1 MNIVLK
7 VLARTIRQQK
17 EIKGIQIGKKEVKI
31 SVFADDMIAYIIAP
45 KNSTRELLNLI
56 NSFSAVAGYKIN
68 NNNNNNKKSVA
79 FLYTK
84 DKQAEKEIRK
94 QHPSK

>member
-1 MNIVLK
+1 MIVS
-7 VLARTIRQQK
+7 
-17 EIKGIQIGKKEVKI
+17 I
-31 SVFADDMIAYIIAP
+31 SDL

-56 NSFSAVAGYKIN
+56 KSFSEVAGYKVN
-68 NNNNNNKKSVA
+68 LNKSVA
-79 FLYTK
+79 FFYTK